1 VARREAERS
10 LGRFRAGVWPI
21 VQTAL
26 AATLAWSAAALTLG
40 HEQPFVAAIAA
51 VISIGS
57 VAGQTLRRAVEWT
70 LGVAVG
76 LAVADFIML
85 ALGSGPLQTGLMVGL
100 AMSVALL
107 IRGGVMF
114 WTESGVSALLV
125 AGLDPTTSGVSPDRF
140 LEALIGGG
148 MALAVS
154 ATFPSNP
161 SVRAKQ
167 AARPVLEDLA
177 TVLRDSA
184 AALIGGDVKLAEG
197 ARSEARRIDAP
208 VARLREELDGGYHIA
223 RYAPP
228 RMRHLGRLGY
238 YAVAAD
244 QLDLAVRNTRVLAR
258 AAVTLVRDKGA
269 APGGLGSGPGLPLRM
284 RTQASSMEEASLSAC
299 SSVSP
304 QTTATARMAEGP
316 LEVLRR
322 LEALAVNAYGGGR
335 VCRAEVGCEMS
346 CGLGSSVERM
356 APSGTIGR
364 SSASSTS
371 PGLVRSWGDQIERGR
386 LWRSWIGRWGRSR
399 SLPMSGRTCF
409 LRYCQCTSAWS
420 HEVTWM
426 RAWKWVGICPEG
438 EAHSR

>member
-1 VARREAERS
+1 MAISGALAVAKRRGFSVARREAERS

-26 AATLAWSAAALTLG
+26 AATLAWSAAALILG

-107 IRGGVMF
+107 IRGVIMF

-125 AGLDPTTSGVSPDRF
+125 PGLDPTTSGVSPDRF
-140 LEALIGGG
+140 LEAIIGGG
-148 MALAVS
+148 MAMAVS

-238 YAVAAD
+238 YAVAVD
-244 QLDLAVRNTRVLAR
+244 QFDLAVRNTRVLAR
-258 AAVTLVRDKGA
+258 AVVTLVREKGA
-269 APGGLGSGPGLPLRM
+269 APGGLVEAILELALAVEALAGYLEQPDHPLDVREFALEAAGAATAVLKTSNDLETSALIAQI
-284 RTQASSMEEASLSAC
+284 RSTATDLLQASGMSPDEA
-299 SSVSP
+299 
-304 QTTATARMAEGP
+304 
-316 LEVLRR
+316 
-322 LEALAVNAYGGGR
+322 LEALREGPR
-335 VCRAEVGCEMS
+335 L
-346 CGLGSSVERM
+346 GLWE
-356 APSGTIGR
+356 
-364 SSASSTS
+364 
-371 PGLVRSWGDQIERGR
+371 
-386 LWRSWIGRWGRSR
+386 
-399 SLPMSGRTCF
+399 
-409 LRYCQCTSAWS
+409 
-420 HEVTWM
+420 
-426 RAWKWVGICPEG
+426 
-438 EAHSR
+438 